1 MHSPTTTNE
10 FIYTKTHVI
19 SVGKKGSSMKF
30 KSERDILVEALSAA
44 SRVVAT
50 RLIGASSGVLLSLSG
65 NQLTVTGTDL
75 DITIR
80 TNVDVIGLEDGA
92 AVVPA
97 RLIVDAV
104 RSLEAGAVTISSGE
118 ENVEVSLGRAKF
130 SLRTFSVNDY
140 PNLPPVTGAIT
151 TMAALDLV
159 QGLSQVV
166 RAAASDDARP
176 LLTGVLF
183 TNHEGVLRLIATD
196 SYRLAVRD
204 IPGVAAIAGTTDLL
218 VPARA
223 LQELQRVASS
233 LPTDAE
239 IGVTV
244 TDAEIC
250 FVVGKSTIASRLID
264 GNYPSVLQLIPAS
277 YPNQLRIAK
286 DTLLTSLRR
295 AKLLA
300 KDSTSSVRLT
310 TKDKGLEIRTLSHDT
325 GDIED
330 NVDAD
335 YQGDELTIAFNP
347 GFLIEGIEAVLGDEI
362 LLEITDAVRPAMVHG
377 VEDVRFR
384 YLLMPVRVQ

>member
-1 MHSPTTTNE
+1 
-10 FIYTKTHVI
+10 
-19 SVGKKGSSMKF
+19 MKF
-30 KSERDILVEALSAA
+30 KSERDLLVEALSAA

-50 RLIGASSGVLLSLSG
+50 RLIGASSGILLSLTG
-65 NQLTVTGTDL
+65 NQLIVTGTDL
-75 DITIR
+75 DITVR
-80 TNVDVIGLEDGA
+80 TNVDVIGIEDGA
-92 AVVPA
+92 MVVPA

-104 RSLEAGAVTISSGE
+104 RSLEAGAVTIANPD

-130 SLRTFSVNDY
+130 SLRTFSVMDY
-140 PNLPPVTGAIT
+140 PNLPPVTGT
-151 TMAALDLV
+151 TTTIAALDLM
-159 QGLSQVV
+159 QGLNQVV
-166 RAAASDDARP
+166 RAAANDDARP

-183 TNHEGVLRLIATD
+183 THDDSTLRLIATD

-204 IPGVAAIAGTTDLL
+204 VPGVPGIGGTQDLL

-223 LQELQRVASS
+223 LQELQRAASALS
-233 LPTDAE
+233 SDAE
-239 IGVTV
+239 IGVTL

-250 FVVGKSTIASRLID
+250 FVVGASTIASRLID

-286 DTLLTSLRR
+286 DTLLTSLKR

-310 TKDKGLEIRTLSHDT
+310 MKEKSVEIRTQSIDT

-335 YQGDELTIAFNP
+335 YQGEELTIAFNP
-347 GFLIEGIEAVLGDEI
+347 SFLIDGIEAVMGDEI
-362 LLEITDAVRPAMVHG
+362 ILEMSDAVRPAMVHG

>member
-1 MHSPTTTNE
+1 
-10 FIYTKTHVI
+10 
-19 SVGKKGSSMKF
+19 MKF
-30 KSERDILVEALSAA
+30 RSERDLLVEALSAA

-50 RLIGASSGVLLSLSG
+50 RLVGATSGILLSLTN

-75 DITIR
+75 DITVR
-80 TNVDVIGLEDGA
+80 TVVDVIGIEDGA
-92 AVVPA
+92 TVVPA

-104 RSLEAGAVTISSGE
+104 RSLEAGAVTVSALD
-118 ENVEVSLGRAKF
+118 ENVEISLGRAKF
-130 SLRTFSVNDY
+130 SLRTFAVIDY
-140 PNLPPVTGAIT
+140 PNLPTVTGALIAT
-151 TMAALDLV
+151 PALDLI
-159 QGLSQVV
+159 QGINQVV

-183 TNHEGVLRLIATD
+183 TTEEGDLRLIATD

-204 IPGVAAIAGTTDLL
+204 VPGVRDLVASHDVL

-223 LQELQRVASS
+223 LQELQRAAASLVADSEIGVT
-233 LPTDAE
+233 LTDAE
-239 IGVTV
+239 IS
-244 TDAEIC
+244 
-250 FVVGKSTIASRLID
+250 FVVGRTSISSRLID

-277 YPNQLRIAK
+277 YPNQLRVAK

-310 TKDKGLEIRTLSHDT
+310 MHEKNIEIRTQSHDA
-325 GDIED
+325 GDVED

-335 YQGDELTIAFNP
+335 YSGEELTIAFNP
-347 GFLIEGIEAVLGDEI
+347 NFLIDGIEAVYGDEI
-362 LLEITDAVRPAMVHG
+362 VLEMSDSVRPAMVHG
-377 VEDVRFR
+377 VEDSRFR

>member
-1 MHSPTTTNE
+1 
-10 FIYTKTHVI
+10 
-19 SVGKKGSSMKF
+19 MKF
-30 KSERDILVEALSAA
+30 KSERDLLVEALSAA

-50 RLIGASSGVLLSLSG
+50 RLIGATSGILLSLRG

-75 DITIR
+75 DITVR
-80 TNVDVIGLEDGA
+80 THVDVIGIEDGSL
-92 AVVPA
+92 VVPA

-104 RSLEAGAVTISSGE
+104 RSLEAGAVTIASHD
-118 ENVEVSLGRAKF
+118 ENVEVSLSRAKF
-130 SLRTFSVNDY
+130 SLRTFSVVDY
-140 PNLPPVTGAIT
+140 PNLPPMSGST
-151 TMAALDLV
+151 TNIAAQDLV
-159 QGLSQVV
+159 QGLNQVV
-166 RAAASDDARP
+166 RAAANDDARP

-183 TNHEGVLRLIATD
+183 THENDTLRLIATD

-204 IPGVAAIAGTTDLL
+204 VPGVAGIGGTHDLL

-223 LQELQRVASS
+223 LQELQRAASP
-233 LPTDAE
+233 LANDAA
-239 IGVTV
+239 IGVTLS
-244 TDAEIC
+244 DAEIC
-250 FVVGKSTIASRLID
+250 FVVGASTISSRLID

-286 DTLLTSLRR
+286 DTLLTSLKR

-310 TKDKGLEIRTLSHDT
+310 MKEKSVEIRTQSIDT

-335 YQGDELTIAFNP
+335 YQGEELTIAFNP
-347 GFLIEGIEAVLGDEI
+347 SFLIDGIEAIIGDEVV
-362 LLEITDAVRPAMVHG
+362 LETSDAVRPAMVHG

>member
-1 MHSPTTTNE
+1 
-10 FIYTKTHVI
+10 
-19 SVGKKGSSMKF
+19 MKF

-50 RLIGASSGVLLSLSG
+50 RLIGASSGILLSLSG
-65 NQLTVTGTDL
+65 NHLTVTGTDL
-75 DITIR
+75 DITVR
-80 TNVDVIGLEDGA
+80 TTVDVIGLEDGSS
-92 AVVPA
+92 VVPA

-104 RSLEAGAVTISSGE
+104 RSLEAGAVTISSSD

-130 SLRTFSVNDY
+130 SLRTFSVMDF
-140 PNLPPVTGAIT
+140 PKLPPVTGALT
-151 TMAALDLV
+151 SVKAQDLI
-159 QGLSQVV
+159 QGINQVV
-166 RAAASDDARP
+166 RAAANDDARP

-183 TNHEGVLRLIATD
+183 TTDNNTLRLIATD

-204 IPGVAAIAGTTDLL
+204 VPGVEGIGGEHDLL

-223 LQELQRVASS
+223 LQELQRAATS
-233 LPTDAE
+233 LLDDAE
-239 IGVTV
+239 IGVAL

-250 FVVGKSTIASRLID
+250 FVVGSTSIASRLID

-286 DTLLTSLRR
+286 DTLLVSLKR

-310 TKDKGLEIRTLSHDT
+310 MKEKSVEIRTQSHDA
-325 GDIED
+325 GDVED

-335 YQGDELTIAFNP
+335 YNGEEMTIAFNP
-347 GFLIEGIEAVLGDEI
+347 NFLIDGIEAVPGDEVV
-362 LLEITDAVRPAMVHG
+362 LEMSDSVRPAMVHG
-377 VEDVRFR
+377 IEDVRFR

>member
-1 MHSPTTTNE
+1 
-10 FIYTKTHVI
+10 
-19 SVGKKGSSMKF
+19 MKF

-50 RLIGASSGVLLSLSG
+50 RLIGASSGILLSLSG
-65 NQLTVTGTDL
+65 NHLTVTGTDL
-75 DITIR
+75 DITVR
-80 TNVDVIGLEDGA
+80 TTVDVIGLEDGSS
-92 AVVPA
+92 VVPA

-104 RSLEAGAVTISSGE
+104 RSLEAGAVTISSSD
-118 ENVEVSLGRAKF
+118 ENVGVSLGRAKF
-130 SLRTFSVNDY
+130 SLRTFSVMDF
-140 PNLPPVTGAIT
+140 PKLPPVTGALT
-151 TMAALDLV
+151 SVKAQDLI
-159 QGLSQVV
+159 QGINQVV
-166 RAAASDDARP
+166 RAAANDDARP

-183 TNHEGVLRLIATD
+183 TTDNNTLRLIATD

-204 IPGVAAIAGTTDLL
+204 VPGVEGIGGEHDLL

-223 LQELQRVASS
+223 LQELQRAATS
-233 LPTDAE
+233 LLDDAE
-239 IGVTV
+239 IGVTL

-250 FVVGKSTIASRLID
+250 FVVGSTSIASRLID

-286 DTLLTSLRR
+286 DTLLVSLRR

-310 TKDKGLEIRTLSHDT
+310 MKEKSVEIRTQSHDA
-325 GDIED
+325 GDVED

-335 YQGDELTIAFNP
+335 YNGEEMTIAFNP
-347 GFLIEGIEAVLGDEI
+347 NFLIDGIEAVPGDEVV
-362 LLEITDAVRPAMVHG
+362 LEMSDSVRPAMVHG
-377 VEDVRFR
+377 IEDVRFR

>member
-1 MHSPTTTNE
+1 
-10 FIYTKTHVI
+10 
-19 SVGKKGSSMKF
+19 MKF
-30 KSERDILVEALSAA
+30 KSERDLLVEALSAA

-50 RLIGASSGVLLSLSG
+50 RLIGATSGILLSLSG

-75 DITIR
+75 DITVR
-80 TNVDVIGLEDGA
+80 TNVDVIGIEDGSM
-92 AVVPA
+92 VVPA

-104 RSLEAGAVTISSGE
+104 RSLEAGAVTIANHD

-130 SLRTFSVNDY
+130 SLRTFSVLDY
-140 PNLPPVTGAIT
+140 PNLPPVSGST
-151 TMAALDLV
+151 TSIAALNLV
-159 QGLSQVV
+159 QGLNQVV
-166 RAAASDDARP
+166 RAAANDDARP

-183 TNHEGVLRLIATD
+183 THENNTLRLIATD

-204 IPGVAAIAGTTDLL
+204 VPGVGGIGGPHDLL

-223 LQELQRVASS
+223 LQELQRSAAS
-233 LPTDAE
+233 LANDAE
-239 IGVTV
+239 IGVTL

-250 FVVGKSTIASRLID
+250 FVVGATTIASRLID

-286 DTLLTSLRR
+286 DTLLTSLKR

-300 KDSTSSVRLT
+300 KDSTSSVRLSM
-310 TKDKGLEIRTLSHDT
+310 KEKSVEIRTQSIDT

-335 YQGDELTIAFNP
+335 YQGEELTIAFNP
-347 GFLIEGIEAVLGDEI
+347 SFLIDGIEAVIGDEVV
-362 LLEITDAVRPAMVHG
+362 LEMSDAVRPAMVHG

>member
-1 MHSPTTTNE
+1 
-10 FIYTKTHVI
+10 
-19 SVGKKGSSMKF
+19 MKF
-30 KSERDILVEALSAA
+30 KSERDLLVEALSAA

-50 RLIGASSGVLLSLSG
+50 RLIGASSGILLSLTG

-75 DITIR
+75 DITVR
-80 TNVDVIGLEDGA
+80 TSVDVIGIEDGSM
-92 AVVPA
+92 VVPA

-104 RSLEAGAVTISSGE
+104 RSLEAGAVTIANRD

-130 SLRTFSVNDY
+130 SLRTFSVMDY
-140 PNLPPVTGAIT
+140 PNLPPVTGSTTSIT
-151 TMAALDLV
+151 ALDLV
-159 QGLSQVV
+159 QGLNQVV
-166 RAAASDDARP
+166 RAAANDDARP

-183 TNHEGVLRLIATD
+183 THNNNVLRLIATD

-204 IPGVAAIAGTTDLL
+204 VPGVAGIGGTHDLL

-223 LQELQRVASS
+223 LQELQRAASS
-233 LPTDAE
+233 LSTDAE
-239 IGVTV
+239 IGVTL
-244 TDAEIC
+244 TAAEIC
-250 FVVGKSTIASRLID
+250 FVVGASTIASRLID

-286 DTLLTSLRR
+286 DTLLTSLKR

-310 TKDKGLEIRTLSHDT
+310 MREKSVEIRTQSIDT

-330 NVDAD
+330 NVDGD
-335 YQGDELTIAFNP
+335 YQGEELTIAFNP
-347 GFLIEGIEAVLGDEI
+347 SFLIDGIEAVIGDEVV
-362 LLEITDAVRPAMVHG
+362 LEMSDAVRPAMVHG

>member
-1 MHSPTTTNE
+1 
-10 FIYTKTHVI
+10 
-19 SVGKKGSSMKF
+19 MKF

-50 RLIGASSGVLLSLSG
+50 RLIGASSGILLSLSG
-65 NQLTVTGTDL
+65 NHLTVTGTDL
-75 DITIR
+75 DITVR
-80 TNVDVIGLEDGA
+80 TTVDVIGIEDGSS
-92 AVVPA
+92 VVPA

-104 RSLEAGAVTISSGE
+104 RSLEAGAVTISSSD

-130 SLRTFSVNDY
+130 SLRTFSVMDF
-140 PNLPPVTGAIT
+140 PKLPPVTGALT
-151 TMAALDLV
+151 SVKAQDLI
-159 QGLSQVV
+159 QGINQVV
-166 RAAASDDARP
+166 RAAANDDARP

-183 TNHEGVLRLIATD
+183 TTDNNTLRLIATD

-204 IPGVAAIAGTTDLL
+204 VPGVEGIGGEHDLL

-223 LQELQRVASS
+223 LQELQRAATS
-233 LPTDAE
+233 LSEDAE
-239 IGVTV
+239 IGVTL

-250 FVVGKSTIASRLID
+250 FVVGSTSIASRLID

-286 DTLLTSLRR
+286 DTLLVSLKR

-310 TKDKGLEIRTLSHDT
+310 MKEKSVEIRTQSHDA
-325 GDIED
+325 GDVED

-335 YQGDELTIAFNP
+335 YNGEEMTIAFNP
-347 GFLIEGIEAVLGDEI
+347 NFLIDGIEAVPGDEVI
-362 LLEITDAVRPAMVHG
+362 LEMSDSVRPAMVHG
-377 VEDVRFR
+377 IEDVRFR

>member
-1 MHSPTTTNE
+1 
-10 FIYTKTHVI
+10 
-19 SVGKKGSSMKF
+19 MKF

-50 RLIGASSGVLLSLSG
+50 RLVGASSGVLLTLTG
-65 NQLTVTGTDL
+65 NQLVVTGTDL
-75 DITIR
+75 DITVR
-80 TNVDVIGLEDGA
+80 TTVDVIGQEDGSV
-92 AVVPA
+92 VVPA

-104 RSLEAGAVTISSGE
+104 RSLEAGAVTISSTDD
-118 ENVEVSLGRAKF
+118 NVEVSLGRAKF
-130 SLRTFSVNDY
+130 SLRTFPVIDY
-140 PNLPPVTGAIT
+140 PKLPPVTGVLTSIP
-151 TMAALDLV
+151 ALDLI
-159 QGLSQVV
+159 QGLNQVV
-166 RAAASDDARP
+166 RAAANDDARP

-183 TNHEGVLRLIATD
+183 TTDNGTLRLIATD

-204 IPGVAAIAGTTDLL
+204 VPGVAGLGSNHDLL

-223 LQELQRVASS
+223 LQELQRAAAS
-233 LPTDAE
+233 LAVDAE
-239 IGVTV
+239 IGVTL

-250 FVVGKSTIASRLID
+250 FVVGTTNISSRLID

-286 DTLLTSLRR
+286 DTLLTSLKR

-310 TKDKGLEIRTLSHDT
+310 MKDRGIEIRTQSHDA
-325 GDIED
+325 GDVED

-335 YQGDELTIAFNP
+335 YNGDEITIAFNP
-347 GFLIEGIEAVLGDEI
+347 SFLMEGIDAVPGDEVV
-362 LLEITDAVRPAMVHG
+362 LEMSDAVRPAMVHG
-377 VEDVRFR
+377 VEDTNFR

>member
-1 MHSPTTTNE
+1 
-10 FIYTKTHVI
+10 
-19 SVGKKGSSMKF
+19 MKF

-50 RLIGASSGVLLSLSG
+50 RLIGASSGILLSLTG

-80 TNVDVIGLEDGA
+80 TNVDVIGLEDGST
-92 AVVPA
+92 VVPA

-104 RSLEAGAVTISSGE
+104 RSLEAGAVTVASNDES
-118 ENVEVSLGRAKF
+118 VEVSLGRAKF
-130 SLRTFSVNDY
+130 SLRTFAVMDY
-140 PNLPPVTGAIT
+140 PNLPPVTGALT
-151 TMAALDLV
+151 TVPALDLI
-159 QGLSQVV
+159 QGLNQVV
-166 RAAASDDARP
+166 RAAANDDARP

-183 TNHEGVLRLIATD
+183 TNEGGTLRLIATD

-204 IPGVAAIAGTTDLL
+204 VPGVAGLGGNHDLL

-233 LPTDAE
+233 LPSDAE
-239 IGVTV
+239 IGVTL

-250 FVVGKSTIASRLID
+250 FVVGHSTIASRLID

-310 TKDKGLEIRTLSHDT
+310 AKEKSLEIRTQSHDT

-335 YQGDELTIAFNP
+335 YQGDEITIAFNP
-347 GFLIEGIEAVLGDEI
+347 GFLIEGVEAVPGDEVV
-362 LLEITDAVRPAMVHG
+362 LEMTDAVRPAMVHG
-377 VEDVRFR
+377 VEDLRFR

>member
-1 MHSPTTTNE
+1 
-10 FIYTKTHVI
+10 
-19 SVGKKGSSMKF
+19 MKF
-30 KSERDILVEALSAA
+30 KSERDLLVEALSAA

-50 RLIGASSGVLLSLSG
+50 RLIGASSGILLSLNG

-80 TNVDVIGLEDGA
+80 TNVDVIGIEDGA

-104 RSLEAGAVTISSGE
+104 RSLEAGAVTITSHD

-130 SLRTFSVNDY
+130 SLRTFSVMDY
-140 PNLPPVTGAIT
+140 PNLPPVTGNT
-151 TMAALDLV
+151 TTIAAQDLT
-159 QGLSQVV
+159 QGLNQVV
-166 RAAASDDARP
+166 RAAANDDARP

-183 TNHEGVLRLIATD
+183 THDNNTLRLIATD

-204 IPGVAAIAGTTDLL
+204 VPGVSGIGGTQDLL

-223 LQELQRVASS
+223 LQELQRAASS
-233 LPTDAE
+233 LASDAE
-239 IGVTV
+239 IGVIL

-250 FVVGKSTIASRLID
+250 FIVGASTIASRLID

-286 DTLLTSLRR
+286 DTLLTSLKR

-310 TKDKGLEIRTLSHDT
+310 MKEKTVEIRTQSIDT

-335 YQGDELTIAFNP
+335 YQGEEITIAFNP
-347 GFLIEGIEAVLGDEI
+347 SFLIDGIEAVVGDEVM
-362 LLEITDAVRPAMVHG
+362 LEMSDAVRPAMVHG

>member
-1 MHSPTTTNE
+1 
-10 FIYTKTHVI
+10 
-19 SVGKKGSSMKF
+19 
-30 KSERDILVEALSAA
+30 LVEALSAA

-50 RLIGASSGVLLSLSG
+50 RFVGASSGILLTLTG
-65 NQLTVTGTDL
+65 NQLVVTGTDL
-75 DITIR
+75 DITVR
-80 TNVDVIGLEDGA
+80 TTVDVVGHEDGST
-92 AVVPA
+92 VVPA

-104 RSLEAGAVTISSGE
+104 RSLEVGAVTVASGD
-118 ENVEVSLGRAKF
+118 ENVEISLGRAKF
-130 SLRTFSVNDY
+130 SLRTFSVVDY
-140 PNLPPVTGAIT
+140 PNLPPITGALT
-151 TMAALDLV
+151 AVPALDLI
-159 QGLSQVV
+159 QGLNQVV

-183 TNHEGVLRLIATD
+183 TTDDGMLRLIATD

-204 IPGVAAIAGTTDLL
+204 VPGVKGIGGTQDLL

-223 LQELQRVASS
+223 LQELQRAAAS

-239 IGVTV
+239 IGVTI

-250 FVVGKSTIASRLID
+250 FVVGTTTVASRLID

-310 TKDKGLEIRTLSHDT
+310 MKDKNVEIRTQSHDA
-325 GDIED
+325 GDVED

-335 YQGDELTIAFNP
+335 YNGEEITIAFNP
-347 GFLIEGIEAVLGDEI
+347 SFLIDGIEAVPGDEVV
-362 LLEITDAVRPAMVHG
+362 LEVSDSVRPAMVHG
-377 VEDVRFR
+377 VDDSRFR

>member
-1 MHSPTTTNE
+1 
-10 FIYTKTHVI
+10 
-19 SVGKKGSSMKF
+19 MKF

-50 RLIGASSGVLLSLSG
+50 RLIGASSGVLLSLTG
-65 NQLTVTGTDL
+65 NQLVVTGTDL
-75 DITIR
+75 DITVR
-80 TNVDVIGLEDGA
+80 TTVDVIGIEDGSS
-92 AVVPA
+92 VVPA

-104 RSLEAGAVTISSGE
+104 RSLEAGAVTISSNDE
-118 ENVEVSLGRAKF
+118 TVEVSLGRAKF
-130 SLRTFSVNDY
+130 SLRTFSVVDY
-140 PNLPPVTGAIT
+140 PKLPPVTGPLTSI
-151 TMAALDLV
+151 AAPDLI
-159 QGLSQVV
+159 QGLNQVV
-166 RAAASDDARP
+166 RAAANDDARP

-183 TNHEGVLRLIATD
+183 TNNNILRLIATD

-204 IPGVAAIAGTTDLL
+204 VPGVEGIGGSHDLL

-223 LQELQRVASS
+223 LQELQRAAAS
-233 LPTDAE
+233 LDADST
-239 IGVTV
+239 IGVTL

-250 FVVGKSTIASRLID
+250 FVVGSTSIASRLID

-277 YPNQLRIAK
+277 YPNQLRVAK

-310 TKDKGLEIRTLSHDT
+310 MKDRSVEIRTQSHDA
-325 GDIED
+325 GDVED

-335 YQGDELTIAFNP
+335 YNGEEITIAFNP
-347 GFLIEGIEAVLGDEI
+347 SFLIDGIEAVPGDEVV
-362 LLEITDAVRPAMVHG
+362 LEMSDSVRPAMVHG

>member
-1 MHSPTTTNE
+1 
-10 FIYTKTHVI
+10 
-19 SVGKKGSSMKF
+19 MKF

-50 RLIGASSGVLLSLSG
+50 RLIGASSGILLSLSG
-65 NQLTVTGTDL
+65 NHLTVTGTDL
-75 DITIR
+75 DITVR
-80 TNVDVIGLEDGA
+80 TTVDVIGLEDGSS
-92 AVVPA
+92 VVPA

-104 RSLEAGAVTISSGE
+104 RSLEAGAVTISSSD

-130 SLRTFSVNDY
+130 SLRTFSVMDF
-140 PNLPPVTGAIT
+140 PKLPPVTGALT
-151 TMAALDLV
+151 SVKAQDLI
-159 QGLSQVV
+159 QGINQVV
-166 RAAASDDARP
+166 RAAANDDARP

-183 TNHEGVLRLIATD
+183 TTDNNTLRLIATD

-204 IPGVAAIAGTTDLL
+204 VPGVEGIGGEHDLL

-223 LQELQRVASS
+223 LQELQRAATS
-233 LPTDAE
+233 LLDDAE
-239 IGVTV
+239 IGVTL

-250 FVVGKSTIASRLID
+250 FVVGSTSIASRLID

-286 DTLLTSLRR
+286 DTLLVSLKR

-310 TKDKGLEIRTLSHDT
+310 MKEKSVEIRTQSHDA
-325 GDIED
+325 GDVED

-335 YQGDELTIAFNP
+335 YNGEEMTIAFNP
-347 GFLIEGIEAVLGDEI
+347 NFLIDGIEAVPGDEVV
-362 LLEITDAVRPAMVHG
+362 LEMSDSVRPAMVHG
-377 VEDVRFR
+377 IEDVRFR

>member
-1 MHSPTTTNE
+1 
-10 FIYTKTHVI
+10 
-19 SVGKKGSSMKF
+19 MKF
-30 KSERDILVEALSAA
+30 KSERDLLVEALSAA

-50 RLIGASSGVLLSLSG
+50 RLIGASSGILLSLSG

-75 DITIR
+75 DITVR
-80 TNVDVIGLEDGA
+80 TNVDVIGIEDGSM
-92 AVVPA
+92 VVPA

-104 RSLEAGAVTISSGE
+104 RSLEAGAVTIANPDD
-118 ENVEVSLGRAKF
+118 NVEVSLGRARF
-130 SLRTFSVNDY
+130 SLRTFSVMDY
-140 PNLPPVTGAIT
+140 PNLPPVTGT
-151 TMAALDLV
+151 STNVVALDLI
-159 QGLSQVV
+159 QGLNQVV
-166 RAAASDDARP
+166 RAAANDDARP

-183 TNHEGVLRLIATD
+183 THDNNTLRLIATD

-204 IPGVAAIAGTTDLL
+204 VPGVDGIGGTHDLL

-223 LQELQRVASS
+223 LQELQRAASTLAS
-233 LPTDAE
+233 DAE
-239 IGVTV
+239 IGVTL

-250 FVVGKSTIASRLID
+250 FVVGTTTIASRLID

-286 DTLLTSLRR
+286 DTLLTSLKR

-310 TKDKGLEIRTLSHDT
+310 MKEKTVEIRTQSIDT

-335 YQGDELTIAFNP
+335 FQGEELTIAFNP
-347 GFLIEGIEAVLGDEI
+347 SFLIDGIEAVIGDEVV
-362 LLEITDAVRPAMVHG
+362 LEMSDAVRPAMVHG
-377 VEDVRFR
+377 VDGVRFR

>member
-1 MHSPTTTNE
+1 
-10 FIYTKTHVI
+10 
-19 SVGKKGSSMKF
+19 MKF

-50 RLIGASSGVLLSLSG
+50 RLIGASSGILLSLSG
-65 NQLTVTGTDL
+65 NHLTVTGTDL
-75 DITIR
+75 DITVR
-80 TNVDVIGLEDGA
+80 TTVDVIGLEDGSS
-92 AVVPA
+92 VVPA

-104 RSLEAGAVTISSGE
+104 RSLEAGAVTISSSD
-118 ENVEVSLGRAKF
+118 ENVGVSLGRAKF
-130 SLRTFSVNDY
+130 SLRTFSVMDF
-140 PNLPPVTGAIT
+140 PKLPPVTGTLTSVKAQ
-151 TMAALDLV
+151 DLI
-159 QGLSQVV
+159 QGINQVV
-166 RAAASDDARP
+166 RAAANDDARP

-183 TNHEGVLRLIATD
+183 TTDNNTLRLIATD

-204 IPGVAAIAGTTDLL
+204 VPGVEGIGGEHDLL

-223 LQELQRVASS
+223 LQELQRAATS
-233 LPTDAE
+233 LLDDAE
-239 IGVTV
+239 IGVTL

-250 FVVGKSTIASRLID
+250 FVVGFPTIASRLID

-286 DTLLTSLRR
+286 DTLLVSLKR

-310 TKDKGLEIRTLSHDT
+310 MKEKSVEIRTQSHDA
-325 GDIED
+325 GDVED

-335 YQGDELTIAFNP
+335 YNGEEMTIAFNP
-347 GFLIEGIEAVLGDEI
+347 NFLIDGIEGVPGDEVV
-362 LLEITDAVRPAMVHG
+362 LEMSDSVRPAMVHG
-377 VEDVRFR
+377 IEDVRFR

>member
-1 MHSPTTTNE
+1 
-10 FIYTKTHVI
+10 
-19 SVGKKGSSMKF
+19 MKF
-30 KSERDILVEALSAA
+30 KSERDLLVEALSAA

-50 RLIGASSGVLLSLSG
+50 RLIGASSGILLSLSG

-80 TNVDVIGLEDGA
+80 TNVDVIGLDDGA

-104 RSLEAGAVTISSGE
+104 RSLEAGAVTIASHD

-130 SLRTFSVNDY
+130 SLRTFSVMDY
-140 PNLPPVTGAIT
+140 PNLPPVTGPT
-151 TMAALDLV
+151 TNIAAQDLT
-159 QGLSQVV
+159 QGLNQVV
-166 RAAASDDARP
+166 RAAANDDARP

-183 TNHEGVLRLIATD
+183 THENNTLRLIATD

-204 IPGVAAIAGTTDLL
+204 VPGVPGIGGSQDLL

-223 LQELQRVASS
+223 LQELQRASS
-233 LPTDAE
+233 SMSSDAQ
-239 IGVTV
+239 IGVIL

-250 FVVGKSTIASRLID
+250 FIVGASTIASRLID

-286 DTLLTSLRR
+286 DTLLTSLKR

-310 TKDKGLEIRTLSHDT
+310 MKEKAVEIRTQSIDT

-335 YQGDELTIAFNP
+335 YQGEEITIAFNP
-347 GFLIEGIEAVLGDEI
+347 SFLIDGIEAVVGDEVV
-362 LLEITDAVRPAMVHG
+362 LEMSDAVRPAMVHG

>member
-1 MHSPTTTNE
+1 
-10 FIYTKTHVI
+10 
-19 SVGKKGSSMKF
+19 MKF
-30 KSERDILVEALSAA
+30 KSERDLLVEALSAA

-50 RLIGASSGVLLSLSG
+50 RLIGASSGILLSLTG

-75 DITIR
+75 DITVR
-80 TNVDVIGLEDGA
+80 THVDVIGLEDGA

-97 RLIVDAV
+97 RLVVDAV
-104 RSLEAGAVTISSGE
+104 RSLEAGAVTIASHD

-130 SLRTFSVNDY
+130 SLRPFSVMDY
-140 PNLPPVTGAIT
+140 PNLPPVTGST
-151 TMAALDLV
+151 TNIAALDLI
-159 QGLSQVV
+159 QGLNQVV
-166 RAAASDDARP
+166 RAAANDDARP

-183 TNHEGVLRLIATD
+183 THDNDTLRLIATD

-204 IPGVAAIAGTTDLL
+204 VPGVSGIGGSQDLL

-223 LQELQRVASS
+223 LQELQRAASS
-233 LPTDAE
+233 LPADAQ
-239 IGVTV
+239 IGVTL

-250 FVVGKSTIASRLID
+250 FVVGASTIASRLID

-286 DTLLTSLRR
+286 DTLLVSLKR

-310 TKDKGLEIRTLSHDT
+310 MHEKSVEIRTQSIDT

-335 YQGDELTIAFNP
+335 YQGEEITIAFNP
-347 GFLIEGIEAVLGDEI
+347 SFLIDGIEAVVGDEVV
-362 LLEITDAVRPAMVHG
+362 LEMSDAVRPAMVHG
-377 VEDVRFR
+377 VDDTHFR